1 MRPPGRQVPPTETSL
16 NERARERMPEH
27 EPGEKRSKMIGLE
40 ETRAGLLRVERLNL
54 TLGAGAVA
62 ASFAFFSPHVAGSVA
77 AGAALEAINFRT
89 LHRTARSFFASELA
103 GASPW
108 MVVLGLR
115 LAVLMGAIVLVL
127 LAGANAV
134 ALLIGLSLVCPAVV
148 IEAWRQRPPIVDPP
162 DSPVPAPDDPSWDR
176 VSVWKFWAA
185 DDEPDDWDE
194 PER

>member
-89 LHRTARSFFASELA
+89 LHGTARRFFTSELA

-108 MVVLGLR
+108 LVVLGLR

-148 IEAWRQRPPIVDPP
+148 IEAWLQRPPIADPA
-162 DSPVPAPDDPSWDR
+162 DYPVPAPDDPSWDR
-176 VSVWKFWAA
+176 VSLWKFWAA

-194 PER
+194 QDR